1 MKTTTK
7 WISFILVLALSLGI
21 CGCQKEKQEELLSG
35 KIRAEIVVQN
45 YGTIQLVLDADVAPI
60 TVTNFVKLAKS
71 GFYDGLTFHRIIQNF
86 MIQGGDPNGDGSGG
100 SDTAII
106 GEFSENGHPNSIS
119 HTRGT
124 ISMARQAALPNS
136 AKSQF
141 FIVVADSTHLDGSYA
156 AFGTVTS
163 GMEIVDALSTIPSD
177 ATTGLVAT
185 VNQPTITSIRI
196 IT

>member
-21 CGCQKEKQEELLSG
+21 CGCQKEKEEELLSG

-177 ATTGLVAT
+177 ATTDLVAT